1 MSNGFIYIRNAEDD
15 AYVNH
20 GNNFR
25 GMEQASS
32 GVVILYFESPIST
45 TTETGGAY
53 DKITLAVTANSEKQA
68 MIDING
74 ALFGGKAGS
83 TTVIADDY
91 GNASCSDLIS
101 TTAGVTSITKGIS
114 GSFAAV
120 EGVTANDTLTAS
132 DSGKLFL
139 FNDAAAVLTLPDSG
153 GGDIIGWTATFH
165 SVIQAT
171 GQEVKCTDTTNERM
185 IGNLLSTHS
194 DDDSAAAVP
203 WNALAADAYSSI
215 EFTSVADGALGSWF
229 TLTNVATD
237 IWHITGSLTQSGGS
251 EVTPFA
257 TS

>member
-1 MSNGFIYIRNAEDD
+1 MMSNGFIYIRNAEDD

-32 GVVILYFESPIST
+32 GVVNMYFESPITSSV
-45 TTETGGAY
+45 GANAY

-101 TTAGVTSITKGIS
+101 TTAGVTSITKGVS

-120 EGVTANDTLTAS
+120 ESVTGNDTLTAS
-132 DSGKLFL
+132 DSGKVFV
-139 FNDAAAVLTLPDSG
+139 FADAAAVLTLPDSG

-165 SVIQAT
+165 AAVQGT
-171 GQEVKCTDTTNERM
+171 GQEVLCADTGNEIM
-185 IGNLLSTHS
+185 VGNLLSTHS

-229 TLTNVATD
+229 TLTNVAAD